1 MWVNENGILMDDRIP
16 QQPDFF
22 RKSQKYFRLMTCKC
36 GQQFELRTPYEL
48 CNPELRDLC
57 SDCIEKLPLPNNNNN
72 KLGTDPDPDP
82 DQIKKSEGTVTHG

>member
-57 SDCIEKLPLPNNNNN
+57 SDCIEKLPPQTPTTTTKT
-72 KLGTDPDPDP
+72 KLRSLVSQSLD
-82 DQIKKSEGTVTHG
+82 EVTQCQK